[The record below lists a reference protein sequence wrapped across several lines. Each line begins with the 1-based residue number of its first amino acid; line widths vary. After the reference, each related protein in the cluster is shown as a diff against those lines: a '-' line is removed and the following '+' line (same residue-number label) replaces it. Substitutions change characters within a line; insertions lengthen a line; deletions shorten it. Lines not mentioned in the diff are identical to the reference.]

1 MLKKHLRTLILT
13 SIITIL
19 PVFIGLILWNRL
31 PDVMATHFDSS
42 NIANGFESKAFAVF
56 GLPLILLAVQW
67 VAAVFIANDPRRQ
80 NISSLMFTLVLWIVP
95 VVSLICG
102 AAIYTYNLGI
112 DFNYYKMVQM
122 LLGALFIVIGFFL
135 PKAGQNYTVGIRLP
149 WTLAN
154 AENWTRTHRLA
165 GFLWIIGGALM
176 LLLALTGLSKPPVF
190 IGVFMVM
197 GLVPMAYSLWLHV
210 KRGL

>member
-102 AAIYTYNLGI
+102 AAIYTYNPGSISTITKWCRCCLARCSSSSASSCRKPGRTTRSVS
-112 DFNYYKMVQM
+112 DFPGPWQM
-122 LLGALFIVIGFFL
+122 RRTGPGLTASQVSSGSSGA
-135 PKAGQNYTVGIRLP
+135 R
-149 WTLAN
+149 
-154 AENWTRTHRLA
+154 
-165 GFLWIIGGALM
+165 
-176 LLLALTGLSKPPVF
+176 
-190 IGVFMVM
+190 
-197 GLVPMAYSLWLHV
+197 
-210 KRGL
+210 

>member
-102 AAIYTYNLGI
+102 AAIYT
-112 DFNYYKMVQM
+112 
-122 LLGALFIVIGFFL
+122 
-135 PKAGQNYTVGIRLP
+135 
-149 WTLAN
+149 
-154 AENWTRTHRLA
+154 
-165 GFLWIIGGALM
+165 
-176 LLLALTGLSKPPVF
+176 
-190 IGVFMVM
+190 
-197 GLVPMAYSLWLHV
+197 
-210 KRGL
+210 